1 MIGRIIWWTSL
12 AATAL
17 LTAGLQL
24 DFRTRST
31 PDLAPRVPEIL
42 RNYAQVRMTQSAL
55 AGDDPQKALA
65 EAKRLVERRPLPAEY
80 LALLAASQAKAG
92 QDAAAGQTIQIAG
105 QRGWR
110 EPVTQEAVL
119 RIALA
124 AGDRAEAARR
134 YVALFLRNQTPDALL
149 EQLGTPVLAGP
160 DDAGRKAMV
169 TVVVGAERWRTTFL
183 RRGARV
189 MPPAAFSDIAVAS
202 IRAGVTFDCKTLGLS
217 LKELARRDAAAAQGL
232 ALAASAQCPDAAPKT
247 P

>member
-1 MIGRIIWWTSL
+1 MTGRIIWWTAL
-12 AATAL
+12 AAAAL

-31 PDLAPRVPEIL
+31 PELAPRVPEIL

-55 AGDDPQKALA
+55 AGDNADEALA

-80 LALLAASQAKAG
+80 LALLAASQIKAG
-92 QDAAAGQTIQIAG
+92 QEEAAGRTIQIAG

-110 EPVTQEAVL
+110 EPATQEAVL

-134 YVALFLRNQTPDALL
+134 YIALFLRTQTPEALL
-149 EQLGTPVLAGP
+149 EQLGTPVLGGP
-160 DDAGRKAMV
+160 DDAGRKAML
-169 TVVVGAERWRTTFL
+169 TVVVGAERWRATFL

-189 MPPAAFSDIAVAS
+189 MPPDAFAEIATSS
-202 IRAGVTFDCKTLGLS
+202 IRQGVTFDCKVLDVS
-217 LKELARRDAAAAQGL
+217 LRELARRDAAAAQGL
-232 ALAASAQCPDAAPKT
+232 ALAASQQRPDLAAKAK
-247 P
+247 